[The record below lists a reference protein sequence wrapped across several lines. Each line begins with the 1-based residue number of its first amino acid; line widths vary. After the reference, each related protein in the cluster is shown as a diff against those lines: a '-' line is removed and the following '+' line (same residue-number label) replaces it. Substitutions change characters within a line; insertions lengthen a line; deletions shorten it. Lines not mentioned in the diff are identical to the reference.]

1 MIYVV
6 YFQITSAW
14 KARTW
19 FSMSMATSKNSP
31 LHRTLS
37 RKILEIREGGML
49 FLVESKHLRTEPKCT
64 NSVQNLGMEKVV
76 SLFVILWIGILSAI
90 FIFVLEKTRNQNMT
104 TYSQRT
110 EVEACQFLLK
120 QLHLALKSQRSKM
133 IVKTAI
139 EELEAEHDF

>member
-1 MIYVV
+1 
-6 YFQITSAW
+6 
-14 KARTW
+14 
-19 FSMSMATSKNSP
+19 
-31 LHRTLS
+31 
-37 RKILEIREGGML
+37 
-49 FLVESKHLRTEPKCT
+49 
-64 NSVQNLGMEKVV
+64 MEKVV